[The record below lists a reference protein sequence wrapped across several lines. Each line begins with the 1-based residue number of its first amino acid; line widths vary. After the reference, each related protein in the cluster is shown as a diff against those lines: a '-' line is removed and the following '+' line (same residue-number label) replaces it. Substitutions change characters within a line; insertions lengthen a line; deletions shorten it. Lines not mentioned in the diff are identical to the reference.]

1 MQLKPFI
8 ISAVSNLKKEKNKQ
22 PEDLLL
28 GRSIITVP
36 WSIMQPLQSYMWTKV
51 FVCVVLSI

>member
-36 WSIMQPLQSYMWTKV
+36 WSIMQPLQSYMS
-51 FVCVVLSI
+51 VLCLVYSR